1 MDITKDNKTKRVQLS
16 ETHQIFQTIFG
27 CKWSLTIYSVIQ
39 NGINRPG
46 QIERTVEGL
55 STKVMNH
62 CLKKSV
68 EFNILNKKTFNEL
81 PPRTEYS
88 FTEFGKKF
96 LLILKEIERLSID

>member
-1 MDITKDNKTKRVQLS
+1 MDITEENKIKRIQLN

-27 CKWSLTIYSVIQ
+27 CKWSLTIYSLIEKGV
-39 NGINRPG
+39 NRPG
-46 QIERTVEGL
+46 QIEKSVEGL

-68 EFNILNKKTFNEL
+68 EFNILKKVTFNEL

-88 FTEFGKKF
+88 FTNFGQKF
-96 LLILKEIERLSID
+96 LLILDEIKKLSEK